1 MNTLNVIALILV
13 ILIVL
18 VMLTTILFKYH
29 AEKLNNIKDL
39 LDDSEKECIDEL
51 KRKNEIISKM
61 IKVATS
67 KFKCESTAFD
77 EVKDLEIDNLDSFKD
92 EKKLI
97 KCYEELVHVIEDNPK
112 SKDLKTLKDYV
123 KKYENNDLKI
133 VSIRTY
139 YNKYTLQYN
148 NLIKKIPFN
157 LVAKLKGYKIKT
169 LLEGREID
177 DSFNNDLEV

>member
-1 MNTLNVIALILV
+1 MNTLNIIALILV

-18 VMLTTILFKYH
+18 VMLTIILFKYH
-29 AEKLNNIKDL
+29 AEKLKELKEL

-77 EVKDLEIDNLDSFKD
+77 EVKDLEIDSLDSFKD

-148 NLIKKIPFN
+148 NMIKKFPYNIISKIK
-157 LVAKLKGYKIKT
+157 KLKIRNII
-169 LLEGREID
+169 EGKELDIN
-177 DSFNNDLEV
+177 FNNDLEV

>member
-1 MNTLNVIALILV
+1 MKTLNIIALILV

-18 VMLTTILFKYH
+18 ITLIIILFKYH
-29 AEKLNNIKDL
+29 IEKLNNIKEL

-77 EVKDLEIDNLDSFKD
+77 EVKDLEIDSLDSFKD

-97 KCYEELVHVIEDNPK
+97 KCYEELLHVIEDNSK
-112 SKDLKTLKDYV
+112 SKDIKTLKDYV
-123 KKYENNDLKI
+123 KKYDNNDLKI
-133 VSIRTY
+133 VSLRTY

-148 NLIKKIPFN
+148 DMIKKFPYNIISKIQ
-157 LVAKLKGYKIKT
+157 KLKIRNII
-169 LLEGREID
+169 EGTELDI
-177 DSFNNDLEV
+177 N

>member
-1 MNTLNVIALILV
+1 MKTLNIIALILV

-18 VMLTTILFKYH
+18 ITLIIILFKYH
-29 AEKLNNIKDL
+29 IEKLNYIKEL

-77 EVKDLEIDNLDSFKD
+77 EVKDLEIDSLDSFKD

-97 KCYEELVHVIEDNPK
+97 KCYEELLHVIEDNSK
-112 SKDLKTLKDYV
+112 SKDIKTLKDYV
-123 KKYENNDLKI
+123 KKYDNNDLKI
-133 VSIRTY
+133 VSLRTY

-148 NLIKKIPFN
+148 DMIKKFPYNIISKIK
-157 LVAKLKGYKIKT
+157 KLKIRNII
-169 LLEGREID
+169 EGTELDIN
-177 DSFNNDLEV
+177 FNNDLEV

>member
-1 MNTLNVIALILV
+1 
-13 ILIVL
+13 
-18 VMLTTILFKYH
+18 
-29 AEKLNNIKDL
+29 
-39 LDDSEKECIDEL
+39 
-51 KRKNEIISKM
+51 M

-148 NLIKKIPFN
+148 NMIKKFPYNIISKIR
-157 LVAKLKGYKIKT
+157 KLKIRNIIETAHRSY
-169 LLEGREID
+169 
-177 DSFNNDLEV
+177 

>member
-1 MNTLNVIALILV
+1 MKTLNIIALILV
-13 ILIVL
+13 ILIVSITL
-18 VMLTTILFKYH
+18 IIILFKYH
-29 AEKLNNIKDL
+29 IEKLNNMKEL

-77 EVKDLEIDNLDSFKD
+77 EVKDLEIDSLDSFKD

-97 KCYEELVHVIEDNPK
+97 KCYDELLHVIEDNSK
-112 SKDLKTLKDYV
+112 SKDIKTLKDYV
-123 KKYENNDLKI
+123 KKYDNNDLKI
-133 VSIRTY
+133 VSLRTY

-148 NLIKKIPFN
+148 DMIKKFPYNIISKIQ
-157 LVAKLKGYKIKT
+157 KLKIRNII
-169 LLEGREID
+169 EGTELDIN
-177 DSFNNDLEV
+177 FNNDLEV